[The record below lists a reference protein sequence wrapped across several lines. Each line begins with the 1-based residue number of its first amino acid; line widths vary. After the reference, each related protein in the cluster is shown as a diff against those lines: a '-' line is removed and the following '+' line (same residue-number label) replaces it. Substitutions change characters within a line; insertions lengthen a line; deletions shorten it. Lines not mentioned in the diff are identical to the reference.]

1 MVSNLAASVITWL
14 MNLLM
19 MHFAGEDG
27 VAAVTVVLYTQFFFT
42 AVFLGFSNGV
52 APVISYNYGSRN
64 KKQLQTVFRIC
75 MKSMILC
82 SFLMTGASILLAKPL
97 VGLFLP
103 GGTSANELTYQGYL
117 LYSINYLLPA

>member
-1 MVSNLAASVITWL
+1 MSNLAASVITWL

-64 KKQLQTVFRIC
+64 KEQLHMVFCIC
-75 MKSMILC
+75 MRSMV
-82 SFLMTGASILLAKPL
+82 FLFPFDDRRGNCAGKASYRP
-97 VGLFLP
+97 V
-103 GGTSANELTYQGYL
+103 SA
-117 LYSINYLLPA
+117 